1 MTPLTKA
8 QFRWL
13 LVLYCLVVAM
23 EFAVESNTKQLI
35 PTSVLDA
42 ENASSRAALLQ
53 HSRPEQ
59 IAIIASVAGV
69 LVAGAVGLVAM
80 FFLSRVG
87 AYIFLV
93 AVCVRTAM
101 SPVLYPWHV
110 STGWKTIF
118 GETSVILEG
127 AIFALIYLG
136 PAKHLFGQRKQSN
149 HALEATAGRRVELP

>member
-1 MTPLTKA
+1 MTLLTKA

-35 PTSVLDA
+35 PTSVLEA
-42 ENASSRAALLQ
+42 ENASSGAALLR
-53 HSRPEQ
+53 HGRPEQ

-87 AYIFLV
+87 AYIFLI

-118 GETSVILEG
+118 GETSMILEG
-127 AIFALIYLG
+127 AIFALIFLG
-136 PAKHLFGQRKQSN
+136 PAKHLFGQRRQSN
-149 HALEATAGRRVELP
+149 QSLQPTTNRSDA